1 MHTRRLAITCLT
13 VLATGLAITVLVA
26 ETSRNAESWE
36 IDLFIPCVF
45 EEGLVC
51 RPPRA

>member
-1 MHTRRLAITCLT
+1 MTAKRLVIASLT
-13 VLATGLAITVLVA
+13 VLTAGVGLAILVA

-36 IDLFIPCVF
+36 IGLFIPCVF

-51 RPPRA
+51 QPPRR